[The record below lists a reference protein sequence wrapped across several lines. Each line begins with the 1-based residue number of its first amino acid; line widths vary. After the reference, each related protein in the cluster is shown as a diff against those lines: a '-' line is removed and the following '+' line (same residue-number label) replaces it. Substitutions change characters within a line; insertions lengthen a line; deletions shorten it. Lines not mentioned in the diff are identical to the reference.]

1 MCWITY
7 HDYYYLNCTYA
18 WDYHW
23 KGISQEGY
31 HVRENRH
38 IDYGNLEYETMLRF
52 LYLLDEQVRNCLD
65 YLIDYWPFLDVCNEP
80 HLSSIHGVIMTGDII
95 EIYLAGFRGETVF
108 ATHSMY
114 ASMQMAEHSQ
124 PSTPI

>member
-1 MCWITY
+1 MRGITIGKVSRKKAIMSEK
-7 HDYYYLNCTYA
+7 T
-18 WDYHW
+18 
-23 KGISQEGY
+23 GTS
-31 HVRENRH
+31 
-38 IDYGNLEYETMLRF
+38 TMAIWSMRRCCVF

-124 PSTPI
+124 LSTPI